1 MKKTL
6 FFVVGLCALVALN
19 VNSGNAALI
28 AQYTFDDFSLS
39 DSSGS
44 ATAYNLSA
52 VGAAPDLSK
61 QAYFSDGSPD
71 NYLQVAG
78 PGGMPNWTLSLWVN
92 TRVLDQGTFKALFS
106 NSTDANADFS
116 WQIDSHNGEY
126 RLVSRTTSNN
136 PTIIIGAPTF
146 DTWENIIIQKFDAS
160 NVRAFFNGDLVAT
173 EGFNPGG
180 LQNFRLGINRNSN
193 QSFLGY
199 LGNIQIWDDSQ
210 VDPWTIFNAGPG
222 THQVD
227 PIPEPSTLLL
237 LGGGLLGVAIL
248 RRRMGKKV

>member
-6 FFVVGLCALVALN
+6 FFVLGLCALVALN

-44 ATAYNLSA
+44 ATAYNLTA
-52 VGAAPDLSK
+52 VGAAPNLSK
-61 QAYFSDGSPD
+61 QAYFSDGSAD

-78 PGGMPNWTLSLWVN
+78 PGGMPDWTLSLWVN
-92 TRVLDQGTFKALFS
+92 TRVIDQGTFKALFS
-106 NSTDANADFS
+106 NNIDANADFS

-126 RLVSRTTSNN
+126 RLVSRTTTNN

-146 DTWENIIIQKFDAS
+146 DTWENIIVQKFGGNNAR
-160 NVRAFFNGDLVAT
+160 VFFNGDLVGLT
-173 EGFNPGG
+173 GFNPGG
-180 LQNFRLGINRNSN
+180 LQNFRIGINRNSN

-199 LGNIQIWDDSQ
+199 LDNIQIWDDSQ
-210 VDPWTIFNAGPG
+210 VDPWAIFQAGPG
-222 THQVD
+222 AHRVD

-237 LGGGLLGVAIL
+237 LGGGLLGVAFW
-248 RRRMGKKV
+248 RRRQGRTS